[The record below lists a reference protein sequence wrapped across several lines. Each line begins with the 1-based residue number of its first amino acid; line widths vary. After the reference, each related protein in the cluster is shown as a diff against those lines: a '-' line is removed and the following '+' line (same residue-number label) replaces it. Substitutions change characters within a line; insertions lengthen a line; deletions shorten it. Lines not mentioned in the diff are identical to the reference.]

1 MHFLREGFV
10 RRMDKKLD
18 NFIKNEL
25 KQTVK
30 NIEPSPQLYFKI
42 KNQVKLQEENVM
54 KKNLFA
60 SKKLKAAVV
69 VGALCV
75 MSFTCYA
82 AMKMTGTV
90 GHSWREW
97 DSLPTAEQVQKKV
110 DFTPKFVEEFSNGFK
125 FDNASVGYAAGVD
138 SDFNTVTEEH
148 KEVHFNYKRGEES
161 IGISNREFAPEI
173 GDGNYDT
180 FDETI
185 DLDGIALHYNMQAY
199 KFFPPDVEPSD
210 EDIEAQA
217 RGALEI
223 SYGSSE
229 IEEMNIQ
236 SLFWEEDGIVYE
248 MTALGADIDKEGLMQ
263 MAKEVISK

>member
-1 MHFLREGFV
+1 
-10 RRMDKKLD
+10 MDKRID
-18 NFIKNEL
+18 DFIKQEL

-30 NIEPSPQLYFKI
+30 NLEPSQQLFFNI
-42 KNQVKLQEENVM
+42 KNQIKLQEENVM

-82 AMKMTGTV
+82 AMKITGYTS
-90 GHSWREW
+90 HSYREW
-97 DSLPTAEQVQKKV
+97 DSIPTAEEVQKKV
-110 DFTPKFVEEFSNGFK
+110 DFTPKFVEEFSNGFV
-125 FDNASVGYAAGVD
+125 FDSASVGAVSGVD
-138 SDFNTVTEEH
+138 SDFNKVTAEH
-148 KEVHFNYKRGEES
+148 KQVSFDYKRGEET
-161 IGISNREFAPEI
+161 IGITNREVTDEI
-173 GDGNYDT
+173 GDDYSD
-180 FDETI
+180 FDETV
-185 DLDGIALHYNMQAY
+185 DLDGIEGHYNKQAY
-199 KFFPPDVEPSD
+199 KFFPPDVTPSD
-210 EDIEAQA
+210 EDIEAQKA
-217 RGALEI
+217 GALEI

>member
-1 MHFLREGFV
+1 
-10 RRMDKKLD
+10 
-18 NFIKNEL
+18 
-25 KQTVK
+25 
-30 NIEPSPQLYFKI
+30 
-42 KNQVKLQEENVM
+42 M

-82 AMKMTGTV
+82 AMKVTGYTS
-90 GHSWREW
+90 HSYREW
-97 DSLPTAEQVQKKV
+97 NTLPTAEEVQKKV
-110 DFTPKFVEEFSNGFK
+110 DFTPKFIEEFSNGFV
-125 FDNASVGYAAGVD
+125 FDDASVGAISGTD
-138 SDFNTVTEEH
+138 SEFNKVTAEH
-148 KEVHFNYKRGEES
+148 KMVTFGYKRGEENIS
-161 IGISNREFAPEI
+161 ITNREVTDEI
-173 GDGNYDT
+173 GDDYSD
-180 FDETI
+180 FDETV
-185 DLDGIALHYNMQAY
+185 DLDGIEGHYNKQAY
-199 KFFPPDVEPSD
+199 KFFPPDVTPSD
-210 EDIEAQA
+210 EDIEAQKA
-217 RGALEI
+217 GALEI

>member
-1 MHFLREGFV
+1 MRK
-10 RRMDKKLD
+10 MDKRID
-18 NFIKNEL
+18 DFIKQEL

-30 NIEPSPQLYFKI
+30 NLEPSQQLFFNI
-42 KNQVKLQEENVM
+42 KNQIKLQEENVM

-82 AMKMTGTV
+82 AMKITGYTS
-90 GHSWREW
+90 HSYREW
-97 DSLPTAEQVQKKV
+97 DSIPTAEEVQKKV
-110 DFTPKFVEEFSNGFK
+110 DFTPKFVEEFSNGFV
-125 FDNASVGYAAGVD
+125 FDSASVGAVSGVD
-138 SDFNTVTEEH
+138 SDFNKVTV
-148 KEVHFNYKRGEES
+148 
-161 IGISNREFAPEI
+161 
-173 GDGNYDT
+173 
-180 FDETI
+180 
-185 DLDGIALHYNMQAY
+185 DLDGIEGHYNKQAY
-199 KFFPPDVEPSD
+199 KFFPPDVTPSD
-210 EDIEAQA
+210 EDIEAQKA
-217 RGALEI
+217 GALEI

>member
-1 MHFLREGFV
+1 
-10 RRMDKKLD
+10 
-18 NFIKNEL
+18 
-25 KQTVK
+25 
-30 NIEPSPQLYFKI
+30 
-42 KNQVKLQEENVM
+42 M

-82 AMKMTGTV
+82 AMKMTGYTS
-90 GHSWREW
+90 HSYREW
-97 DSLPTAEQVQKKV
+97 DSIPTAEEVQKKV
-110 DFTPKFVEEFSNGFK
+110 DFTPKFIEEFSNGFV
-125 FDNASVGYAAGVD
+125 FNDASVGAISGTD
-138 SDFNTVTEEH
+138 SEFNKVTAEH
-148 KEVHFNYKRGEES
+148 KMVTFGYKRGEEN
-161 IGISNREFAPEI
+161 IAITNREVSDEI
-173 GDGNYDT
+173 GGDYSS
-180 FDETI
+180 FDEI
-185 DLDGIALHYNMQAY
+185 VDLDGIEGHYDMQAY
-199 KFFPPDVEPSD
+199 KFFPPDVTPSD
-210 EDIEAQA
+210 EDLEAQKA
-217 RGALEI
+217 GALEI

>member
-10 RRMDKKLD
+10 KRMDKKLD
-18 NFIKNEL
+18 NFIKKEL

-82 AMKMTGTV
+82 AMQITGYTS
-90 GHSWREW
+90 HSYLEW

-125 FDNASVGYAAGVD
+125 FDDAHVGTIVGTD
-138 SDFNTVTEEH
+138 SNFNKVTQEH
-148 KEVHFNYKRGEES
+148 KEVTFGYKRGEEN
-161 IGISNREFAPEI
+161 ICITNREVSDEI
-173 GDGNYDT
+173 GGDYSS

-185 DLDGIALHYNMQAY
+185 DLDGIALYYNMQAY
-199 KFFPPDVEPSD
+199 KFFPPDVTPSD
-210 EDIEAQA
+210 EDLAAQEA
-217 RGALEI
+217 GDLEI

-236 SLFWEEDGIVYE
+236 SIFWEEDGIVYE
-248 MTALGADIDKEGLMQ
+248 MTCLGANVDKDGLVQ
-263 MAKEVISK
+263 MAKEVIAQ